1 MNGLHLFLLAWL
13 TGLTV
18 AGGISAL
25 AEAALARPV
34 SFWPPFVCRTRIW
47 RSLAFTAL
55 AGPAMMLNDAMDAW
69 RTDAIS
75 GWTLGAAVA
84 VVNAWALALGIVS
97 LALLAAV
104 FPAGV

>member
-1 MNGLHLFLLAWL
+1 MFLFAWL

-18 AGGISAL
+18 AGCVSAM
-25 AEAALARPV
+25 AEAVSARAV
-34 SFWPPFVCRTRIW
+34 TFWPPFVSRARIL

-55 AGPAMMLNDAMDAW
+55 AGPAMILNDAMDAW
-69 RTDAIS
+69 RTGGIS
-75 GWTLGAAVA
+75 AWTLGAAVM
-84 VVNAWALALGIVS
+84 VVNAWALALGILS